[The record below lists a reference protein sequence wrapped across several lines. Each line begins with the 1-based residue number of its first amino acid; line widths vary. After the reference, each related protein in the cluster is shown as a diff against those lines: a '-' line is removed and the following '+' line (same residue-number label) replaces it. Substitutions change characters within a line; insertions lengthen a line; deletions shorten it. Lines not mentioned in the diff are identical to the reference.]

1 MLDNSETDPPVLW
14 DVRFYTDA
22 MMDHDAFAAF
32 VQRDSRA
39 TPAPDDATPA
49 SDDRGIR
56 VFVRAS
62 TWAQADAIATELFEE
77 GRQRFHT
84 RPPSGAWWSS
94 AGISVYPHAPGAPVQ
109 FG

>member
-1 MLDNSETDPPVLW
+1 MLDNNETDPPVLW

-22 MMDHDAFAAF
+22 MMDHDAFAAY
-32 VQRDSRA
+32 VQDDPRA
-39 TPAPDDATPA
+39 SPAPDDATPA

-62 TWAQADAIATELFEE
+62 TWAQAEAIATELFEQ
-77 GRQRFHT
+77 GRQRFRT
-84 RPPSGAWWSS
+84 RPPSGGWWSS
-94 AGISVYPHAPGAPVQ
+94 AGISVYPHAPDAPVR